1 MKAIGLLSGGL
12 DSTLALKLMLNQGID
27 VIALNFTSLFCTCN
41 RCYAIELLKKEKI
54 PFKLINKGDEDLKI
68 IRSPKHGY
76 GSGINPCIDCR
87 IFILKKAKKIMKET
101 KAKFIFTG
109 EVLNQRPMSQ
119 YRKALDIIEKESGL
133 KGLILRPLSAK
144 LLSETI
150 PEKKGWVK
158 REKLLA
164 IKGRTRKEQI
174 SLAGK
179 FNLNYPCPSGGCLL
193 TQKEFAAKVKDVFK
207 YKKKV
212 NENDMKL
219 LRLGRHFRF
228 HENQRFSGH
237 QKSKISA
244 CKDNKII
251 VGRNKTENEELLK
264 EKGIF
269 FEVPNVGS
277 PVTLLL
283 GKKNKEAIIKAAQLT
298 AFHSDNKDEKV
309 KVRYGK
315 GKLNKEIIVNKIS
328 KEEVDRLRI

>member
-54 PFKLINKGDEDLKI
+54 PFKLINKGNEYLKI
-68 IRSPKHGY
+68 VRNPKHGYGSGINPCIDCRIFILKKAKKIMKETKAKFIFKGNEYLKIVRNPKHGY

-237 QKSKISA
+237 QKSKISS

-251 VGRNKTENEELLK
+251 VGRNKTENEELKK
-264 EKGIF
+264 E
-269 FEVPNVGS
+269 
-277 PVTLLL
+277 
-283 GKKNKEAIIKAAQLT
+283 
-298 AFHSDNKDEKV
+298 
-309 KVRYGK
+309 
-315 GKLNKEIIVNKIS
+315 
-328 KEEVDRLRI
+328 